1 MAKKTRSKSTQKKS
15 SRGTSELA
23 QDKQALGAFE
33 KAIKAFQKGNLNQA
47 QKEFTALLENYSEE
61 IELTDRARSYLTICE
76 HSLGRMPRRPKSAED
91 IVNLALMHHNDGD
104 YPQAIKYLAK
114 ALEQEPKNDYIHYYL
129 AAAHARSGD
138 AQATA
143 KHLKQAASNDPVSL
157 VQAKVDEDFEAV
169 RSSPDVAAILST
181 KESY

>member
-1 MAKKTRSKSTQKKS
+1 MAKKTRSKNTPKKS

-23 QDKQALGAFE
+23 QDKKALGAFE
-33 KAIKAFQKGNLNQA
+33 KAIKVFQKGNLNQA

-61 IELTDRARSYLTICE
+61 IELTDRARSYLAICK
-76 HSLGRMPRRPKSAED
+76 HSLGMARRPKSAED

-114 ALEQEPKNDYIHYYL
+114 ALDQEPKNDYIHYYL